1 MFGNTLV
8 EVMELQREIFPE
20 RKIPW
25 IQHTL
30 SEQILLMQGKQTEG
44 LFRVPADV
52 DEVMCLKAYV
62 DKWEFPDNKG
72 TMGKFLSCHV
82 DTFINLFV
90 YRCSRTRQ
98 SAKVVVSRVVRSTD
112 TWWILRRM
120 CSNWRSQR
128 SDGNNWSNT
137 THKSIGEILAA
148 KARPSFNLL
157 RSFRC

>member
-8 EVMELQREIFPE
+8 EVMDLQREIFPE

-44 LFRVPADV
+44 IFRVPADV

-72 TMGKFLSCHV
+72 TMGKFCGSLRSRLQNNETV
-82 DTFINLFV
+82 LYYF
-90 YRCSRTRQ
+90 RCSC
-98 SAKVVVSRVVRSTD
+98 A
-112 TWWILRRM
+112 
-120 CSNWRSQR
+120 C
-128 SDGNNWSNT
+128 
-137 THKSIGEILAA
+137 
-148 KARPSFNLL
+148 
-157 RSFRC
+157 

>member
-62 DKWEFPDNKG
+62 DKWEFPENKG
-72 TMGKFLSCHV
+72 TMGKF
-82 DTFINLFV
+82 FILPCRHIYNLFV

-98 SAKVVVSRVVRSTD
+98 PAEVVVSRVVRSTD
-112 TWWILRRM
+112 T
-120 CSNWRSQR
+120 
-128 SDGNNWSNT
+128 
-137 THKSIGEILAA
+137 
-148 KARPSFNLL
+148 
-157 RSFRC
+157 